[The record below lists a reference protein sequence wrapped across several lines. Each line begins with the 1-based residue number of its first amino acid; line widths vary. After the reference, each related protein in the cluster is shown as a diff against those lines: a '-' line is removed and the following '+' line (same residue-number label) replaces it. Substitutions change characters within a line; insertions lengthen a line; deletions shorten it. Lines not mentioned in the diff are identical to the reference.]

1 MPDILKKLE
10 ELEVNFFTRN
20 KQYHIFQKKEVNIR
34 EKRILKWCLILFLN
48 IIKRFI
54 LSTTMKRFFSLFMIC
69 ALLSNILVAQEI
81 SPTTSSLNM
90 EAIKELKLGINEV
103 TEELFE
109 LDALERAKNSQLDDK
124 YRQARN
130 EIVRVISSIDRTTE
144 NISQSAE
151 RLLVYQ
157 AQMIEATKELGE
169 LRNSSNKAKEYLEE
183 YITLLYK
190 IQLELYDQDF
200 EHINEI
206 RLLINSKNVSQSL
219 VSEEIVSAMTL
230 QLTSLLQQADQ
241 NENRNIALLTRLGKL
256 KQQAQDTLN
265 NYREEVEK
273 LQQKKQYLM
282 NFIALYKNEQV
293 QSSNKFD
300 KVFASKK
307 EVYQAIHSFLDEIVK
322 KDYKSVDGI
331 TDKIKELSQLP
342 DAKNSNTIS
351 PVAWPVYPIETILR
365 YYNDADFQKENGFKH
380 EWIQIQAE
388 QRSPIYAARDGV
400 VYHTFDNMDSI
411 SWIMVV
417 HQNGYVTTY
426 QYLNQIIVKPGDIV
440 KRGQIIGY
448 SGWEPWTKGAGF
460 VSEGENITFGVYQ
473 NGISIDPLT
482 VLDLSVVTDWEHILP
497 EEYRLKYLN
506 DQIVRPIDVSDL
518 KFAAG
523 NTVDERSQSF
533 LNSYAKGVYRDLDF
547 WNTVVEGTNIDRDMV
562 ICVGFAESTLG
573 NYLSTSNNIG
583 NVGNNDRWDRIAYT
597 SPYEGAR
604 LIALTMNNAYLGHYH
619 TINQLSRYGN
629 EDGKIYASSPIN
641 WQTNVLKCLSK
652 IKGYTIPEDFPF
664 RTGPNPNK

>member
-1 MPDILKKLE
+1 M
-10 ELEVNFFTRN
+10 T
-20 KQYHIFQKKEVNIR
+20 Q
-34 EKRILKWCLILFLN
+34 
-48 IIKRFI
+48 
-54 LSTTMKRFFSLFMIC
+54 
-69 ALLSNILVAQEI
+69 
-81 SPTTSSLNM
+81 
-90 EAIKELKLGINEV
+90 
-103 TEELFE
+103 ELFE
-109 LDALERAKNSQLDDK
+109 LDALERAKNAQLDDK

-130 EIVRVISSIDRTTE
+130 EIVRVISSIDRTVE
-144 NISQSAE
+144 NISQSSE

-169 LRNSSNKAKEYLEE
+169 LRSSSNKAKNYLEE
-183 YITLLYK
+183 YLRLLYK
-190 IQLELYDQDF
+190 IQLELYDTDF
-200 EHINEI
+200 EHINEV
-206 RLLINSKNVSQSL
+206 RLLLNSPNISQSL

-230 QLTSLLQQADQ
+230 QLNSLIQQADQ
-241 NENRNIALLTRLGKL
+241 DEDRNIALLIKLGKL
-256 KQQAQDTLN
+256 RQQAQDALN

-282 NFIALYKNEQV
+282 NFIALYKNEKV
-293 QSSNKFD
+293 QNSHKFD

-307 EVYQAIHSFLDEIVK
+307 EVYQAIHGFLDEVVK

-331 TDKIKELSQLP
+331 AGKIAELAQLP
-342 DAKNSNTIS
+342 DAKNEDTTS
-351 PVAWPVYPIETILR
+351 PIARPVYPIQTIVR
-365 YYNDADFQKENGFKH
+365 YYNDPAFQQENGFKH
-380 EWIQIQAE
+380 EGIQIEAE
-388 QRSPIYAARDGV
+388 QRTPVYAARDGV
-400 VYHTFDNMDSI
+400 IYHIFDNMDSI
-411 SWIMVV
+411 SWIMIV

-426 QYLNQIIVKPGDIV
+426 QYLNHILVQPGDVV

-448 SGWEPWTKGAGF
+448 SGGEPGTKGAGF
-460 VSEGENITFGVYQ
+460 VSEGENITFNVYRNGV
-473 NGISIDPLT
+473 SLDPLT

-523 NTVDERSQSF
+523 DTVNERAQSF
-533 LNSYAKGVYRDLDF
+533 LSIYAKGVYRDLNF
-547 WNTVVEGTNIDRDMV
+547 WDTVVEGTNIDRDMV

-583 NVGNNDRWDRIAYT
+583 NVGNNDRGDRIAYT
-597 SPYEGAR
+597 TPYEGAR
-604 LIALTMNNAYLGHYH
+604 LIALTLNNGYLGHYH

-664 RTGPNPNK
+664 RT